1 METSLT
7 ELFPERLYPARR
19 PLPPTRA
26 MLDSLDR
33 FRPLPPVA
41 PPAPKGPERPLA
53 QWREELPAVSEVK
66 PPKLPF
72 RFEFRKEYYSIYT
85 TQGDKFILREEHLTE
100 LRRLM
105 TEFNRHNPNRTTPLS
120 MSDII
125 NACLDFAFEHTLN
138 VRTLNDAE
146 EVRDAIAKE
155 VYRKAFFQFLE
166 HYEMV

>member
-1 METSLT
+1 METPLT
-7 ELFPERLYPARR
+7 ELFPERLYPARK
-19 PLPPTRA
+19 PQAPTRA

-33 FRPLPPVA
+33 FRLPPPARPAA
-41 PPAPKGPERPLA
+41 PSILERPTVEP
-53 QWREELPAVSEVK
+53 RPELPAPSEVK
-66 PPKLPF
+66 RTKLPF
-72 RFEFRKEYYSIYT
+72 RFEFLKEYYSIYT
-85 TQGDKFILREEHLTE
+85 TQGDKFILREEHLAE
-100 LRRLM
+100 LRRLV

-125 NACLDFAFEHTLN
+125 NAALDFAFEHALN

-155 VYRKAFFQFLE
+155 VYRKAFFEFLR

>member
-1 METSLT
+1 MDTLT
-7 ELFPERLYPARR
+7 ELFKEGLGPTARP

-26 MLDSLDR
+26 MLEAMDR
-33 FRPLPPVA
+33 VRPPTPSDPVRA
-41 PPAPKGPERPLA
+41 ANEVPA
-53 QWREELPAVSEVK
+53 ELPAPTEVK
-66 PPKLPF
+66 PPKLPL
-72 RFEFRKEYYSIYT
+72 RFQFKRDYDSIYIV
-85 TQGDKFILREEHLTE
+85 QGQKFVLREEHLAE
-100 LRRLM
+100 LRRLV

-125 NACLDFAFEHTLN
+125 NAALDFAFEHALN

-155 VYRKAFFQFLE
+155 VYRKAFFEFLR